1 MLKCTSNTWEKTN
14 SNGFCFSRTLSFFT
28 SFLLSWTNQ
37 TFQTCQSIRAIFI
50 SHHPP
55 QCFLFWENVRWYIVI
70 ITCVLLRSLH
80 KDTTQRS
87 MENYPGWSTET
98 LELVNLG
105 HAFLNAEQYKYIQMI
120 QILINIT
127 KCTYIYI
134 YIVIN
139 INILY
144 IFIRFF
150 KVTSFAP
157 MTSLRAE
164 TVTSIW
170 GPSKW
175 SLANLRWQK
184 SQKKRSN
191 ISYNS

>member
-134 YIVIN
+134 YRYKHKYIIY
-139 INILY
+139 IYQILQ
-144 IFIRFF
+144 
-150 KVTSFAP
+150 SDL
-157 MTSLRAE
+157 LRTHDLFE
-164 TVTSIW
+164 GW
-170 GPSKW
+170 NRDLHLGPLQMITCES
-175 SLANLRWQK
+175 SLAK
-184 SQKKRSN
+184 ITKKKDPT
-191 ISYNS
+191 